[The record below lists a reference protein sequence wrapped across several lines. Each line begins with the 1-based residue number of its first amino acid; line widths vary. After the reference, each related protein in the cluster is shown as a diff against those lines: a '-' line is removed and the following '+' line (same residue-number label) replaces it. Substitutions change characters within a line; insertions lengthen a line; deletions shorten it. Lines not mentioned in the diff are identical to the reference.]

1 MVEAIV
7 VEAADVFS
15 IRFSNALVVVVVV
28 LVVVL
33 VLVMVSPVFFPS
45 SADIEARRFSMT
57 SRHRLA
63 TAASLSAAALWEKP
77 GHF

>member
-1 MVEAIV
+1 MVEAFV
-7 VEAADVFS
+7 VEAADGFS
-15 IRFSNALVVVVVV
+15 IRFSKSLVLVVVVVV
-28 LVVVL
+28 T
-33 VLVMVSPVFFPS
+33 VLVMLSPVFFPS

-57 SRHRLA
+57 SRHRFA